1 MNACESVSDDACS
14 FDAMTQ
20 YDLLNKNYNSE
31 DHFFVLPF
39 FFSCNHFTPIEALPW
54 KWGKALSIRKCGKVV
69 IWSVKHGHVTCE
81 HELQRLIR

>member
-20 YDLLNKNYNSE
+20 YDLLNKNYNSV

-39 FFSCNHFTPIEALPW
+39 FFSCNHFTLRHCPGSGEKGLKHKEVW
-54 KWGKALSIRKCGKVV
+54 QSGHLECET
-69 IWSVKHGHVTCE
+69 WSCH
-81 HELQRLIR
+81 L